1 MNFNKVGNTSKVEGF
16 ALVKRCEVKV
26 STKGGKYL
34 DLILSDKTGE
44 ISAKYWDYNEKETP
58 VFGTNELVYVRG
70 EITEFR
76 GAEQL
81 RVEKIRNTLV
91 QDNVNIEDYIKSAEF
106 KSSDMFA
113 KIVEIVS
120 AFNDADLKN
129 LVLKIYGE
137 NQEKLLSFPA
147 AVRLHHAMRGGLLY
161 HTLSIIKM
169 AEKACEIYPT
179 IDRELLITGAALH
192 DVAKTV
198 EMNANEMG
206 IASDY
211 TVDGNL
217 IGHLVRGAMMV
228 REAGKELDVPEEK
241 IVLVEHMLLS
251 HHGKPEFGSPVRPM
265 FLEAVVLNMLD
276 ELDAKVYE
284 VSDVLS
290 EVETGS
296 FSARQWALDD
306 VRLYNHGRT
315 ENIAPKA
322 QIL

>member
-1 MNFNKVGNTSKVEGF
+1 MNFSKVGNTSKVEGF

-34 DLILSDKTGE
+34 DLILADKTGE
-44 ISAKYWDYNEKETP
+44 ISAKYWDYDEKETP
-58 VFGTNELVYVRG
+58 VFEVNELVKVRG

-81 RVEKIRNTLV
+81 RIELIRNTLV
-91 QDNVNIEDYIKSAEF
+91 QDNVNIEDYIKSVEY

-113 KIVEIVS
+113 KIIETVS
-120 AFNDADLKN
+120 AFKDDDLKN

-137 NQEKLLSFPA
+137 RQEQLLNFPA
-147 AVRLHHAMRGGLLY
+147 AVRLHHAVRGGLLY
-161 HTLSIIKM
+161 HTLSIITM
-169 AEKACEIYPT
+169 AEKACEIYPM

-206 IASDY
+206 IATDY

-217 IGHLVRGAMMV
+217 IGHLVRGAMIV
-228 REAGKELDVPEEK
+228 RAAGESLGIDDEK
-241 IVLVEHMLLS
+241 IRLVEHMLLS

-265 FLEAVVLNMLD
+265 FLEAVVLNLLD

-290 EVETGS
+290 DIDAGT
-296 FSARQWALDD
+296 FSQRQWALDD

-315 ENIAPKA
+315 DGIAPKA